1 MEHETWNMKLETLE
15 EKLAELEAL
24 LFIHGEPLSLDKVG
38 TVLGINPEETAI
50 LVAEFDKRLHV
61 SERGLTLINFS
72 GKIQL
77 ATKSEFR
84 GILEKFVQSELRE
97 ELTPASAET
106 LAIIAYFG
114 PISRSRIEYQRGVN
128 STFILRSLLLRG
140 LVERFP
146 DPARPNTYLYEPS
159 FELLKH
165 LGINKIE
172 ELPDYEKFQS
182 LFKNFEAQG
191 ELSLSS
197 ETAVPAG
204 AAEADESVIIK
215 ETGER
220 SINNNV

>member
-1 MEHETWNMKLETLE
+1 MENLEK
-15 EKLAELEAL
+15 KLAELEAL

-38 TVLGINPEETAI
+38 TILGINSEETET
-50 LVAEFDKRLHV
+50 LVAEFDKLLEG
-61 SERGLTLINFS
+61 SERGLALINFS

-77 ATKSEFR
+77 VTKAAFR

-97 ELTPASAET
+97 ELTPASVET

-114 PISRSRIEYQRGVN
+114 PISRNRIEYQRGVN
-128 STFILRSLLLRG
+128 SAFILRSLLLRG

-146 DPARPNTYLYEPS
+146 DPAHPNTYLYKPS

-182 LFKNFEAQG
+182 LFEKFEAQG
-191 ELSLSS
+191 DFS
-197 ETAVPAG
+197 G
-204 AAEADESVIIK
+204 AAAAPKNEEIIADLKTVE
-215 ETGER
+215 
-220 SINNNV
+220 